1 MFAHIFIKCYIK
13 MMKRL
18 KIYINGIIQ
27 GVGMRPF
34 VYNLANSLN
43 LKGFVQ
49 NTIDGLNIEVE
60 GEEENLKIF
69 IERLKK
75 EKPAISYI
83 FRFEYWEV
91 EIKGY
96 NSFEIIKSKE
106 KGDIQTYILP
116 DLATC
121 KFCLEDIFDEK
132 NRRYR
137 YPFTN
142 CTLCGPRFS
151 IIQKLPYDRKNTTMK
166 EFKMCKKCQ
175 EEYDNPS
182 DRRFHA
188 QPNACPECGPRLFF
202 YSKTGELIF
211 EGEEALQET
220 ENLIKKGKIVGIKG
234 LGGFHI
240 VCDAKNDKAVALLR
254 ERKGRQEK
262 PFALMY
268 PSVEK
273 IKEDCFLSE
282 KEEEIL
288 KSPQAPIIL
297 IKSKK
302 DFCISPLVAP
312 HNKYLGVML
321 PYTPLH
327 HILLKDLNFPIVATS
342 GNLSEEPIIKD
353 EKIALKRLKDLC
365 DSFLVHNRKIER
377 HIDDSIV
384 RVMGGKE
391 VVLRRAR
398 GYVPFPFITE
408 KKNNSVGFGGFLKAN
423 LSFQKG
429 KNIFVS
435 QHIGDLETESSF
447 EVYKKIFKDFRDL
460 FKIKLKIGS
469 HDLHPDFPS
478 TNFANSQKLKL
489 LPLQHHISHLF
500 SCMED
505 NGIKPPFLGA
515 IWDGTGLG
523 EDKNIWG
530 GEFFIL
536 DENFKIKRFA
546 HFLPFHLIG
555 GEAAIKE
562 PKRIALSLL
571 YSVLGDGVF
580 KYMDLPPLRSF
591 KEEEL
596 NLLLN
601 MLKKNINCPL
611 TTSAGRL
618 FDGISSLSG
627 IRHKISYEG
636 QAAMELEFSIREKK
650 DEKSYEFFFK
660 REENGGSVYVISWEN
675 IILSIIQDIINKKPI
690 GIISYKF
697 HLTMAE
703 IIKEIAKISKMEK
716 VVLSGGCFQNLFLL
730 EKAKEIL
737 EGEGF
742 FVYFN
747 QRIPPNDGGISFGQV
762 VALNYL

>member
-1 MFAHIFIKCYIK
+1 MSK
-13 MMKRL
+13 KRV
-18 KIYINGIIQ
+18 KIYLNGIIQ

-34 VYNLANSLN
+34 VFNLAKSLN
-43 LKGFVQ
+43 LNGFVQ

-60 GEEENLKIF
+60 GEEENLKLF
-69 IERLKK
+69 IEKLKS
-75 EKPAISYI
+75 EKPSISYI
-83 FRFEYWEV
+83 FRFEFWEMEV
-91 EIKGY
+91 KGY

-106 KGDIQTYILP
+106 SGDVQTYILP

-121 KFCLEDIFDEK
+121 KFCQQEIFDEK

-175 EEYDNPS
+175 EEYDDPS

-188 QPNACPECGPRLFF
+188 QPNACPECGPKLFF
-202 YSKTGELIF
+202 YSKDGKILF
-211 EGEEALQET
+211 EGENALKEAED
-220 ENLIKKGKIVGIKG
+220 LIKKGKIVGIKG

-240 VCDAKNDKAVALLR
+240 VCDAKNNKAVALLR

-268 PSVEK
+268 PSCQK

-297 IKSKK
+297 LKAKK
-302 DFCISPLVAP
+302 DFSVSPLVAP
-312 HNKYLGVML
+312 HNNSLGIML

-327 HILLKDLNFPIVATS
+327 HILLNDLNFPIVATS
-342 GNLSEEPIIKD
+342 GNLSEEPIITD
-353 EKIALKRLKDLC
+353 EKIAIEKLNDLC
-365 DSFLVHNRKIER
+365 DGFLFHNRKIER

-398 GYVPFPFITE
+398 GYVPYPFIIE
-408 KKNNSVGFGGFLKAN
+408 KKNNSIGFGGFLKAN

-429 KNIFVS
+429 NNIFVS
-435 QHIGDLETESSF
+435 QHIGDLETESSY
-447 EVYKKIFKDFRDL
+447 EVYKKIYKDFKNL
-460 FKIKLKIGS
+460 FKIKPKIGS

-489 LPLQHHISHLF
+489 LPLQHHIAHLF

-505 NGIKPPFLGA
+505 NGIKPPLFAA

-530 GEFFIL
+530 GEFFTL
-536 DENFKIKRFA
+536 DNCFKIRRFA
-546 HFLPFHLIG
+546 YFQPFKLIG

-571 YSVLGDGVF
+571 YHILGDGIYRYF
-580 KYMDLPPLRSF
+580 DLPPLKNF
-591 KEEEL
+591 KEEEIKT
-596 NLLLN
+596 LLN

-618 FDGISSLSG
+618 FDGISSLLG

-636 QAAMELEFSIREKK
+636 QAAMELEFAIREKRE
-650 DEKSYEFFFK
+650 EKHYNFK
-660 REENGGSVYVISWEN
+660 LKRDENGGSIYIISWEDMV
-675 IILSIIQDIINKKPI
+675 LSILDDFINKKPV
-690 GIISYKF
+690 GVISYKF

-703 IIKEIAKISKMEK
+703 IIKEIAKISKKEK

-730 EKAKEIL
+730 EKTKEIL
-737 EGEGF
+737 EEDGF